1 MLAWTPPEPAQMIN
15 PLADTMTLVRFLGG
29 LKPTDFPA
37 VASQPVDVSQGDV
50 VFRDA
55 AGALQMR
62 WGLVFER
69 LDPFV
74 NNSIQPVIVLDNV
87 PWCFVSKSAWPGP
100 NNEATYGNNKGPD
113 NVTEYGGFVKTLLE
127 GIVARYTLPVV
138 ETFWFRVGTEPDT
151 QPGMLKSENPPPPRI
166 CSRTL
171 MGCFVLYPPPPPTP
185 QSISNPSM
193 RWPASRPLLLLT
205 CALPMLSSHSEGHW
219 NDTNAKFLDMY
230 LAVSDA
236 VVAVAPGAQ
245 LGPANFAAD
254 GPSRQASWD
263 SVIIPIAKAIK
274 AAGAR
279 VDYLAM
285 SSYGRAIGCAEPTV
299 TTVPKRGGQP
309 QGSAV
314 RPGGGGGDPLLPPT
328 AATVSSDVLCEYSWQ
343 SAAETAARLADL
355 RALWPAT
362 PDLPMQ
368 VMEYGGQ

>member
-151 QPGMLKSENPPPPRI
+151 QPGMLKSENP
-166 CSRTL
+166 ST
-171 MGCFVLYPPPPPTP
+171 TE
-185 QSISNPSM
+185 N
-193 RWPASRPLLLLT
+193 LL
-205 CALPMLSSHSEGHW
+205 
-219 NDTNAKFLDMY
+219 
-230 LAVSDA
+230 
-236 VVAVAPGAQ
+236 
-245 LGPANFAAD
+245 
-254 GPSRQASWD
+254 
-263 SVIIPIAKAIK
+263 
-274 AAGAR
+274 
-279 VDYLAM
+279 
-285 SSYGRAIGCAEPTV
+285 
-299 TTVPKRGGQP
+299 
-309 QGSAV
+309 
-314 RPGGGGGDPLLPPT
+314 
-328 AATVSSDVLCEYSWQ
+328 
-343 SAAETAARLADL
+343 
-355 RALWPAT
+355 
-362 PDLPMQ
+362 
-368 VMEYGGQ
+368 